1 MQDKIEQVSTTVSKI
16 SATIAVTP
24 GVASI
29 FSLQFWNENSS
40 GIVAMCALVGALVT
54 VATFCL
60 SQWRIRQKSKIK
72 DKV

>member
-24 GVASI
+24 GVASV
-29 FSLQFWNENSS
+29 FSLQFWNDNSS
-40 GIVAMCALVGALVT
+40 GIVAMCALVGAIIT

-60 SQWRIRQKSKIK
+60 SQWRIRKKSKMA
-72 DKV
+72 DKF